1 MTSPTAETS
10 SATVPAKR
18 EVHVEFSPV
27 EMQAPLLLRIGAMII
42 DYLVL
47 LILPVGWLVYY
58 NIFGE
63 NLGIMTDQTLWFISI
78 LLFLANI
85 VILPLFTGRSI
96 GKLVTGLQVV
106 RSDGLDASVM
116 KIALRQTIGYLLTAA
131 TLGIGFVWCVFSSKG
146 RTLHDYLTDTIVVR
160 GNRRIE
166 R

>member
-1 MTSPTAETS
+1 MTNPTAETS

-47 LILPVGWLVYY
+47 LIMPVSWLVYY

-63 NLGIMTDQTLWFISI
+63 DLGIMTGQTLWFISV

-85 VILPLFTGRSI
+85 VILPLLTGRSI

-106 RSDGLDASVM
+106 RSNGFEASFLR
-116 KIALRQTIGYLLTAA
+116 IALRQTLGYLLTAA

-160 GNRRIE
+160 GNRRVV

>member
-1 MTSPTAETS
+1 MTSPTAETP

-27 EMQAPLLLRIGAMII
+27 EMQAPFILRVGAMIV
-42 DYLVL
+42 DYLVF
-47 LILPVGWLVYY
+47 LILPVCWLVYF

-63 NLGIMTDQTLWFISI
+63 NLGIMTDRTLWFISL

-85 VILPLFTGRSI
+85 VILPLITGRSI

-106 RSDGLDASVM
+106 RSDGMDASVTR
-116 KIALRQTIGYLLTAA
+116 IALRQTLGYLLTAA

-160 GNRRIE
+160 GNRRVV

>member
-47 LILPVGWLVYY
+47 LILPVSWLVYY

-78 LLFLANI
+78 LMFLANI
-85 VILPLFTGRSI
+85 VVLPLFTGRSI

>member
-1 MTSPTAETS
+1 MTSPTAETP

-47 LILPVGWLVYY
+47 LILPVGWLIYY

-63 NLGIMTDQTLWFISI
+63 NLGIMTDQTLWFISV

-85 VILPLFTGRSI
+85 VVLPLFTGRSI

-106 RSDGLDASVM
+106 RSDGLDASVL
-116 KIALRQTIGYLLTAA
+116 KIALRQTLGYLLTAA

>member
-47 LILPVGWLVYY
+47 LILPVSWLVYY

-78 LLFLANI
+78 LMFLANI

>member
-47 LILPVGWLVYY
+47 LILPVSWLVYY

>member
-1 MTSPTAETS
+1 MTIPTAETS

-47 LILPVGWLVYY
+47 LILPVSWLIYY

-63 NLGIMTDQTLWFISI
+63 NLGIMTDQTLWFIST

-85 VILPLFTGRSI
+85 VILPLITGRSI

-106 RSDGLDASVM
+106 RSDGLDASVL

-146 RTLHDYLTDTIVVR
+146 RTLHDYLTDTIVIR

>member
-1 MTSPTAETS
+1 MTSPTAETP

-47 LILPVGWLVYY
+47 LILPVSWLIYY

-63 NLGIMTDQTLWFISI
+63 NLGIMTDQTLWFISV

-85 VILPLFTGRSI
+85 VVLPLFTGRSI

-106 RSDGLDASVM
+106 RSDGLDASVL
-116 KIALRQTIGYLLTAA
+116 KIALRQTLGYLLTAA